1 MRKGEMDLAK
11 KDIAVVSA
19 YIELTSKCNMTCRH
33 CYNDTRVARTSFIEP
48 EEITKML
55 LKLRQLHCE
64 QIILSGGEPLIH
76 PEICNYITRAS
87 SLGIRDISVITN
99 GLIFYDEF
107 ARVCRQNGVTV
118 VISMDG
124 PDKFSYS
131 LFRKEENFQRVQD
144 HVIQY
149 AQNCEVEIN
158 MVLSKR
164 NYMVIED
171 MAKFAV
177 ENGIKKINLLNLNCT
192 GRAVNFYEVAAL
204 DNRELE
210 ECRSNIC
217 KAVKAYPEVQFLG
230 AVNPIV
236 VNTCRYLIPTGNPE
250 YHVRIDSKGDLF
262 LCSAATKATGNLLL
276 QEPDE
281 FRSALNGAVTSE
293 MRKQFVKLYSDCR
306 TCEVHTVCRKGCPLS
321 FTEKKQMRAYCE
333 DCRAGYRKI
342 LGQQIS
348 IKMENMV

>member
-1 MRKGEMDLAK
+1 MAK

-33 CYNDTRVARTSFIEP
+33 CYNDSGVAGKSLIKSDEF
-48 EEITKML
+48 TKL
-55 LKLRQLHCE
+55 VLKLRQLHCE
-64 QIILSGGEPLIH
+64 HIILSGGEPLIH
-76 PEICNYITRAS
+76 PEICNFITKAS

-99 GLIFYDEF
+99 GLIFNNEF
-107 ARVCRQNGVTV
+107 ARVCHQNGVTV

-124 PDKFSYS
+124 PDMLSYS
-131 LFRKEENFQRVQD
+131 LFRKEENFQHVLA

-177 ENGIKKINLLNLNCT
+177 QNGIKKINLLNLTCT
-192 GRAVNFYEVAAL
+192 GRAVDFYEVAAL

-210 ECRSNIC
+210 ECRNNIR

-236 VNTCRYLIPTGNPE
+236 VNTCRYLIPTDNPE
-250 YHVRIDSKGDLF
+250 YHVRIDSIGNMY
-262 LCSAATKATGNLLL
+262 LCSAATKIAGNLLF
-276 QEPDE
+276 QELDE
-281 FRSALNGAVTSE
+281 IRSALNGAVTSE

-306 TCEVHTVCRKGCPLS
+306 TCEVQTVCRKGCPLS
-321 FTEKKQMRAYCE
+321 FTDKKQMRAYCE
-333 DCRAGYRKI
+333 DCRAGYKKI
-342 LGQQIS
+342 LDQQIS